1 MVRNGELLTNV
12 TIALDLSPVVITG
25 WLLLFIHKTPGL
37 RQMGLIASRVHY
49 FDIDFFLGGGSRGIV
64 FWGKK
69 NMSCRLSKNK
79 MNLN

>member
-1 MVRNGELLTNV
+1 MLTNLAV
-12 TIALDLSPVVITG
+12 TSDLSPVVITG

-49 FDIDFFLGGGSRGIV
+49 FDIDFFLGGWGAEALF

-69 NMSCRLSKNK
+69 TCHVGCLKIK
-79 MNLN
+79 